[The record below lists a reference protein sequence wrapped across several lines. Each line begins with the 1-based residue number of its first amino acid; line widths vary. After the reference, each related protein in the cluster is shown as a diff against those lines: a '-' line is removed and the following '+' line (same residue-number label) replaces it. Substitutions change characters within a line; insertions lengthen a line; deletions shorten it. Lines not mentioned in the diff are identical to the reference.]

1 VDRFSFILTTTTHK
15 TMKVILATI
24 LLSLFGLIGLFRQS
38 NRSLSG
44 LHLRASSTAAMT
56 AELID
61 EEEPE
66 DQRRALQASTRS
78 VLILRIII
86 NGKRPTVS
94 ASDLKKYIFDH
105 QNSFKNQMFRCS
117 AGALRIVPSKH
128 GVVDIPLALSPNTN
142 NQQALSTMSLLAA
155 PRHLGVKD
163 VRDAADHV
171 IIVFPSQYVPN
182 LIASGSL
189 GGIASS
195 YKDNL
200 ATSLSLAMHEVGHN
214 LGLDHAG
221 YNSKEVR

>member
-1 VDRFSFILTTTTHK
+1 
-15 TMKVILATI
+15 MKVILATI
-24 LLSLFGLIGLFRQS
+24 LLSLSGLIGLLRHS

-44 LHLRASSTAAMT
+44 LHLRALSTAT
-56 AELID
+56 TELEVTQAD
-61 EEEPE
+61 EEAHDEQE
-66 DQRRALQASTRS
+66 FERRALKASTRS
-78 VLILRIII
+78 VLILRIVI
-86 NGKRPTVS
+86 NGKRPSVS
-94 ASDLKKYIFDH
+94 SNDLKEYIFNH
-105 QNSFKNQMFRCS
+105 KNSFKNQMFRCS
-117 AGALRIVPSKH
+117 AGALQFVPSKH
-128 GVVDIPLALSPNTN
+128 GVVDIPLAISPNTN
-142 NQQALSTMSLLAA
+142 NNQALSTMSLLAA

-163 VRDAADHV
+163 VRDAADYV
-171 IIVFPSQYVPN
+171 ILVFPSQFVPK